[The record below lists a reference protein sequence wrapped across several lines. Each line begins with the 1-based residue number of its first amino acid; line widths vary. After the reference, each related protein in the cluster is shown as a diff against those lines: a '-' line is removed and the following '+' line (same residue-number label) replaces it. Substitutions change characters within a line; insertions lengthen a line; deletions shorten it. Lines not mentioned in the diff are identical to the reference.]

1 MRPNLPILI
10 ASVFLGL
17 PVGLANPLAAQTPSS
32 PPLVEPPTH
41 VPKAVQQGD
50 RARNLDF
57 LLGALKVAPDETSAK
72 AIEDRIWALWQASGS
87 DTVDLLMARVKQAS
101 DAGNYDLALR
111 LLDAIIEI
119 RPQFV
124 EAWNRRATILFL
136 KKDYSD
142 SLSDIEHVLAQEPHH
157 FGALAGLGTILE
169 EVGDDKHALEA
180 YRKALAIHPHL
191 KGVAEHVKALAD
203 KVDGRDI

>member
-1 MRPNLPILI
+1 MRLTPSLLI
-10 ASVFLGL
+10 AAVALWAGFADPTG
-17 PVGLANPLAAQTPSS
+17 AQNRPGT
-32 PPLVEPPTH
+32 PLVQPPAH
-41 VPKAVQQGD
+41 VPQPPQGD
-50 RARNLDF
+50 HAGNLEF
-57 LLGALKVAPDETSAK
+57 LLGALKVAPDEMSAK
-72 AIEDRIWALWQASGS
+72 AIEDRIWALWQLSGS
-87 DTVDLLMARVKQAS
+87 DTVDLLMTRVKQAS

-124 EAWNRRATILFL
+124 EAWNRRATIFFL

-142 SLSDIEHVLAQEPHH
+142 SLSDIEHVLAKEPRH

-180 YRKALAIHPHL
+180 YRKALAVHPHL
-191 KGVAEHVKALAD
+191 KGVEEHVKILAD
-203 KVDGRDI
+203 KVEGRDI

>member
-1 MRPNLPILI
+1 MPQP
-10 ASVFLGL
+10 
-17 PVGLANPLAAQTPSS
+17 
-32 PPLVEPPTH
+32 
-41 VPKAVQQGD
+41 QQGD
-50 RARNLDF
+50 HARNLEF

-87 DTVDLLMARVKQAS
+87 DTVDLLMTRVKQAS

-124 EAWNRRATILFL
+124 EAWNRRATIFFL

-142 SLSDIEHVLAQEPHH
+142 SLSDIEHVLTKEPRH

-180 YRKALAIHPHL
+180 YRKALAVHPHL
-191 KGVAEHVKALAD
+191 KGVAEHVKALTD
-203 KVDGRDI
+203 KVEGRDI

>member
-1 MRPNLPILI
+1 MRVSLPVLI
-10 ASVFLGL
+10 AAAV
-17 PVGLANPLAAQTPSS
+17 VGLAGPATGQDRSS
-32 PPLVEPPTH
+32 PPLVEPPAH
-41 VPKAVQQGD
+41 VPKAQLGD
-50 RARNLDF
+50 HARNLEF

-87 DTVDLLMARVKQAS
+87 DTVDVLMTRVKQAS

-124 EAWNRRATILFL
+124 EAWNRRATIFFL

-142 SLSDIEHVLAQEPHH
+142 SLSDIEHVLAQEPRH

-180 YRKALAIHPHL
+180 YRKALAVHPHL
-191 KGVAEHVKALAD
+191 KGIAEHVKSLAD
-203 KVDGRDI
+203 KIDGRDI

>member
-1 MRPNLPILI
+1 
-10 ASVFLGL
+10 
-17 PVGLANPLAAQTPSS
+17 
-32 PPLVEPPTH
+32 VEPPAH
-41 VPKAVQQGD
+41 VPRPQPGD
-50 RARNLDF
+50 QVRNLEF

-87 DTVDLLMARVKQAS
+87 DTVDLLMTRVKQAS

-119 RPQFV
+119 RPEFV
-124 EAWNRRATILFL
+124 EAWNRRATIFFL

-142 SLSDIEHVLAQEPHH
+142 SLSDIEHVLAKEPRH

-180 YRKALAIHPHL
+180 YRKALAVHPHL
-191 KGVAEHVKALAD
+191 KGVAEHVKALVD
-203 KVDGRDI
+203 KVEGRDI

>member
-1 MRPNLPILI
+1 MRLTPSILI
-10 ASVFLGL
+10 AAVALGAGFSG
-17 PVGLANPLAAQTPSS
+17 PTGAQTP
-32 PPLVEPPTH
+32 PGAPLVQPPAH
-41 VPKAVQQGD
+41 VPQPRRGD
-50 RARNLDF
+50 YAGNLEF

-87 DTVDLLMARVKQAS
+87 DTVDLLMTRVKQAS

-119 RPQFV
+119 RPEFV
-124 EAWNRRATILFL
+124 EAWNRRATIFFL

-142 SLSDIEHVLAQEPHH
+142 SLSDIEHVLTKEPRH

-180 YRKALAIHPHL
+180 YRKALAVHPHL
-191 KGVAEHVKALAD
+191 KGVAEHVKALTD
-203 KVDGRDI
+203 KVEGRDI

>member
-1 MRPNLPILI
+1 MRLTPSVLI
-10 ASVFLGL
+10 AAVALG
-17 PVGLANPLAAQTPSS
+17 VGFADPTGAQTRPGT
-32 PPLVEPPTH
+32 PLVQPPAH
-41 VPKAVQQGD
+41 VPQPQQGD
-50 RARNLDF
+50 YARNLEF
-57 LLGALKVAPDETSAK
+57 LLGALKVAPDEMSAK

-87 DTVDLLMARVKQAS
+87 DTVDLLMTRVKQAS

-124 EAWNRRATILFL
+124 EAWNRRATIFFL

-142 SLSDIEHVLAQEPHH
+142 SLSDIEHVLAKEPRH

-180 YRKALAIHPHL
+180 YRKALAVHPHL
-191 KGVAEHVKALAD
+191 KGVEEHVKILAD
-203 KVDGRDI
+203 KVEGRDI

>member
-1 MRPNLPILI
+1 MRRNLSFPIVVAIVVI
-10 ASVFLGL
+10 AA
-17 PVGLANPLAAQTPSS
+17 GLAEAVAAQDRSS
-32 PPLVEPPTH
+32 PHLIEPPAH
-41 VPKAVQQGD
+41 VPTAQQGD

-72 AIEDRIWALWQASGS
+72 AIEDRIWALWQVSGS

-101 DAGNYDLALR
+101 DVGNYDLALR

-124 EAWNRRATILFL
+124 EAWNRRATIFFL

-142 SLSDIEHVLAQEPHH
+142 SLSDIEHVLAKEPRH

-180 YRKALAIHPHL
+180 YRKALAVHPHL